1 MSRKVGRTRAKP
13 TREIDVRFEQYAAA
27 VEGPQR
33 KKKWTKHDLKDIK
46 PLTDNQ
52 KNMFVQ
58 YFQGDHIGALGSAGT
73 GKSFLACFLA
83 ISDVVDYT
91 KDQKQVIIVRS
102 AVQARDVGFMPGTLE
117 EKNSYYEMPYRDIFA
132 ELFGRGA
139 TYDDMKEAGLV
150 QFMTTSFIRGVTWD
164 DAIIVI
170 DEAQNMTAA
179 ELHTVMTRVGKNSR
193 VIVCGDVKQNDLVKH
208 SKDQSGI
215 VKFTQIIKLM
225 RDFSTIEFTRDD
237 IVRSEFVKQWII
249 CSEMVDN

>member
-13 TREIDVRFEQYAAA
+13 TREVDVRFEQFAA
-27 VEGPQR
+27 VAEGPQR
-33 KKKWTKHDLKDIK
+33 KKKWTKHDMKDIK

-83 ISDVVDYT
+83 ISDVVDYS

-170 DEAQNMTAA
+170 DEVQNMTW
-179 ELHTVMTRVGKNSR
+179 EEINTIMTRVGKNSR
-193 VIVCGDVKQNDLVKH
+193 IIVCGDVKQNDLIKKKSEV
-208 SKDQSGI
+208 SGI
-215 VKFTQIIKLM
+215 VKMIEVLRNM
-225 RDFSTIEFTRDD
+225 NDFSTINFTRAD
-237 IVRSEFVKQWII
+237 IVRSAFVKQWII
-249 CSEMVDN
+249 AVESVED